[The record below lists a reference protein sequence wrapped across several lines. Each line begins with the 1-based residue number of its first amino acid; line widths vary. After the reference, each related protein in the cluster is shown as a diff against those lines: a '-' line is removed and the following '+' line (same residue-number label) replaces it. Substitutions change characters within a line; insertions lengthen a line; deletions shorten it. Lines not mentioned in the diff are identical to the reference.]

1 MDRRDSLK
9 SMFLGSLGTGLLL
22 TGCNTDVAAP
32 TPEIAE
38 AAEDYFGR
46 TPKEAA
52 LIEELNSEQFF
63 NEHEMESLNVLCAL
77 ILPANDDYGSATDAG
92 VPGFLEFIVKDMP
105 YLQTP
110 IRGGLMWL
118 DHASNSEFNI
128 EFIEASEENQK
139 AILDTVAFPDPDKP
153 SWEQP
158 VQVQFFSLMRNL
170 TMTGYYTSEMGIKDL
185 DYKGNQPNIWDGVP
199 EEVLQKH
206 GVSYEPEWI
215 AKCVDQSQRGVTAE
229 WDDEG
234 NLIT

>member
-9 SMFLGSLGTGLLL
+9 SMFLGSLGTGLFL
-22 TGCNTDVAAP
+22 TGCNTDVSAP
-32 TPEIAE
+32 TPEIAK

-46 TPKEAA
+46 TPEEAA

-63 NEHEMESLNVLCAL
+63 NEHEMETLNILCAL
-77 ILPANDDYGSATDAG
+77 ILPANDEYGSATDAG
-92 VPGFLEFIVKDMP
+92 VPDFLEFIVKDMP
-105 YLQTP
+105 HLKTP

-118 DHASNSEFNI
+118 DHASNSKFNTEFK
-128 EFIEASEENQK
+128 EASEENQK

-153 SWEQP
+153 GWEQP

-206 GVSYEPEWI
+206 GVSYDPEWI

>member
-1 MDRRDSLK
+1 
-9 SMFLGSLGTGLLL
+9 MFLGSLGTGLLL
-22 TGCNTDVAAP
+22 TGCNTDVSAP
-32 TPEIAE
+32 TPEIAK

-52 LIEELNSEQFF
+52 LIEELNSEKFF
-63 NEHEMESLNVLCAL
+63 NEHEMETLNILCAL
-77 ILPANDDYGSATDAG
+77 ILPANDEYGSATDAG
-92 VPGFLEFIVKDMP
+92 VPDFLEFIVKDMP
-105 YLQTP
+105 HLKTP

-118 DHASNSEFNI
+118 DHASNSTFNTEFQK
-128 EFIEASEENQK
+128 ASEENQK

-153 SWEQP
+153 GWEQP

-206 GVSYEPEWI
+206 GVSYDPEWI

>member
-22 TGCNTDVAAP
+22 TGCNPNLGEKEV
-32 TPEIAE
+32 EIAK

-46 TPKEAA
+46 TPEELE
-52 LIEELNSEQFF
+52 LIEKLKSEQFF
-63 NEHEMESLNVLCAL
+63 REHEMDTLNVLCAL
-77 ILPANDDYGSATDAG
+77 ILPANEEYGSATDAG
-92 VPGFLEFIVKDMP
+92 VPDFLEFIVKDMP

-118 DHASNSEFNI
+118 DHTSNLEYDTEFKST
-128 EFIEASEENQK
+128 SEENQK
-139 AILDTVAFPDPDKP
+139 AILDTIAFPDPEKP
-153 SWEQP
+153 GWEQP

-206 GVSYEPEWI
+206 GVSYDPEWI

-234 NLIT
+234 NLLT

>member
-9 SMFLGSLGTGLLL
+9 SIFLGSLGTGLLL
-22 TGCNTDVAAP
+22 TGCNTDIATP
-32 TPEIAE
+32 TPEIAQ

-46 TPKEAA
+46 TPEEAA

-63 NEHEMESLNVLCAL
+63 NEHEMETLHVLCAL
-77 ILPANDDYGSATDAG
+77 ILPANEEYGSATDAG
-92 VPGFLEFIVKDMP
+92 VPDFLEFIVKDMP

-118 DHASNSEFNI
+118 DHTSNATFNTEFKG
-128 EFIEASEENQK
+128 ASEDNQK
-139 AILDTVAFPDPDKP
+139 AILDTIAFPDPEKS

-206 GVSYEPEWI
+206 GVSYDPEWI
-215 AKCVDQSQRGVTAE
+215 AKCVDQSQRGVTAA
-229 WDDEG
+229 WDDQG